1 MAKKEPETID
11 RYRIFAETSMEQMGF
26 VLAALTKMG
35 LQNISYELI
44 TDVNRFKTRE
54 RKVHE
59 VSAED
64 FAAAF
69 VKQNARFKSADMLA
83 HFKAAGR
90 EPSSAYYAVKKL
102 SDANVVRKSVGG
114 EFVRVEALPA
124 PAKAA
129 TTRPA
134 NPVHRFEVLNKDVI
148 ANAIKGRKQFTMREL
163 RDVFAKEGRNDK
175 SISPILTG
183 MVAAKRIKIV
193 SPGHYLVLAKGAKP
207 AAPPVKQKVAAE
219 QRREN
224 DKLRKQAARDAAK
237 KKTAEA
243 PALAHNGALMNGDA
257 AHG

>member
-35 LQNISYELI
+35 LGNISYELI
-44 TDVNRFKTRE
+44 TDVNRFKNKE

-69 VKQNARFKSADMLA
+69 VKQNARFKSSDMVA

-90 EPSSAYYAVKKL
+90 EASSAYYGIKKL
-102 SDANVVRKSVGG
+102 TDANVVRKSVGG

-124 PAKAA
+124 PVK
-129 TTRPA
+129 TRPA
-134 NPVHRFEVLNKDVI
+134 NPVHRFGVLNKDVI
-148 ANAIKGRKQFTMREL
+148 ANAIKARKQFTMRDLKE
-163 RDVFAKEGRNDK
+163 VFAKEGRNDK

-183 MVAAKRIKIV
+183 MVAAKQIKIV
-193 SPGHYLVLAKGAKP
+193 SPGHYLVLAK
-207 AAPPVKQKVAAE
+207 PVKKKLTTE

-224 DKLRKQAARDAAK
+224 DKLRKQAERDAAK
-237 KKTAEA
+237 KKAAEA
-243 PALAHNGALMNGDA
+243 PAPAHNGALMNGDA

>member
-26 VLAALTKMG
+26 VLAALTRMG

-44 TDVNRFKTRE
+44 TDVNRFKTKE

-64 FAAAF
+64 LAAAF
-69 VKQNARFKSADMLA
+69 VKENARFKSSDLVA

-90 EPSSAYYAVKKL
+90 EATSAYYGIKKL
-102 SDANVVRKSVGG
+102 TDANVIRKSVGG

-124 PAKAA
+124 PAKAVK
-129 TTRPA
+129 TRPA
-134 NPVHRFEVLNKDVI
+134 NPVRRFEVLNKDLI
-148 ANAIKGRKQFTMREL
+148 ADAIKGRKQFTMAEL
-163 RDVFAKEGRNDK
+163 RDVFAKEGRNEK

-183 MVAAKRIKIV
+183 MIAAKRIKAV
-193 SPGHYLVLAKGAKP
+193 SPGQYLVLAK
-207 AAPPVKQKVAAE
+207 PVKLTAE

-224 DKLRKQAARDAAK
+224 DKLRKQAKRDAAK
-237 KKTAEA
+237 KKATEA
-243 PALAHNGALMNGDA
+243 PAPAHNAR
-257 AHG
+257 

>member
-35 LQNISYELI
+35 LGNISYELI
-44 TDVNRFKTRE
+44 TDVNRFKTKE
-54 RKVHE
+54 RTVHE

-64 FAAAF
+64 FAAEF
-69 VKQNARFKSADMLA
+69 VKENPRFVSRTMVE
-83 HFKAAGR
+83 HFRAAGR
-90 EPSSAYYAVKKL
+90 EAGSAYYAVKKL
-102 SDANVVRKSVGG
+102 TDANVIRKGASG

-124 PAKAA
+124 PAMVAK
-129 TTRPA
+129 TRPA
-134 NPVHRFEVLNKDVI
+134 NPVHRFDVRNKDII
-148 ANAIKGRKQFTMREL
+148 ADAIKGRKQFTMAEL
-163 RDVFAKEGRNDK
+163 RAVFASEGRNEK

-193 SPGHYLVLAKGAKP
+193 SPGHYIVLAKDAKKP
-207 AAPPVKQKVAAE
+207 TTPMKAKDARHEKD
-219 QRREN
+219 R
-224 DKLRKQAARDAAK
+224 LRKQAERDAAK
-237 KKTAEA
+237 KKIAEA